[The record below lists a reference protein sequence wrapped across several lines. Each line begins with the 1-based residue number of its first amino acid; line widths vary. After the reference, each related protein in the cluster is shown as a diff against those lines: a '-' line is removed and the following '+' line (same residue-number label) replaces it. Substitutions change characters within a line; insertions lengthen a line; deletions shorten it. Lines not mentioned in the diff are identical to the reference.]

1 MFSLEKGNERTT
13 SEYFRGSKRKENF
26 LVQMITKRMQLEN
39 FRLSDI
45 QPENISLIKKKKKKT
60 DLFLR
65 PDLYEI
71 HDLSQIDSQIDFLV
85 MLDTNI
91 LFA

>member
-45 QPENISLIKKKKKKT
+45 QSENISLIKKKKKKT
-60 DLFLR
+60 DFFLS

-71 HDLSQIDSQIDFLV
+71 HDLSQIDSQIYLNLIMV
-85 MLDTNI
+85 RNI
-91 LFA
+91 FQ

>member
-1 MFSLEKGNERTT
+1 MNMFSLEKGNERTT

-26 LVQMITKRMQLEN
+26 LVQMITKRIQLEN
-39 FRLSDI
+39 FRLSNI

-60 DLFLR
+60 DFILS

-71 HDLSQIDSQIDFLV
+71 HDLSQIDFLV